1 MTMTPPTREETE
13 AHWLECPCCGDT
25 ALDDPGG
32 DGYLDGTPIE
42 CGCPGWVSVEPDGEA
57 WVNSGNEPCP
67 KCGP

>member
-57 WVNSGNEPCP
+57 WVNNGDEPCP